1 VSRNIEPD
9 KTLDYP
15 YILKISPV
23 ILGMIIWIITHAT
36 PAQTLQSQTEP
47 LSLDLRSAVQLALQK
62 SPLLSGARAVV
73 KQSESEYLSSISGY
87 LPNINGTVE
96 QSRQVI
102 NLQSTGITSA
112 LSGSSSSLPSG
123 FPNLSSIKKV
133 GPFNVFDSR
142 VSVDQTIL
150 DLETIYN
157 IRASRQQVSA
167 SQHSYDNIQ
176 QIVETNTV
184 SAYIDVLRSDA
195 EVKRTQADLNTAQV
209 LYNLANDLLK
219 VGIATGLD
227 VTRAQVQLR
236 NAEQALL
243 EAKNNLEV
251 TRMFLARTIGISPS
265 IPLTLKEGLQFEEV
279 IQKSKEEAM
288 DLAFKI
294 RPDLL
299 ALKARENEF
308 ALRVKSARAEFFPK
322 LGFHADYGVNGLTPE
337 EAVIPTWII
346 AGVLK
351 IPIFNGGRTIANI
364 QRTKAQLDQI
374 QSQIADLSNQ
384 IEFDVGSALL
394 NLNSAAEQVGVAKD
408 GVNLAQKSLKLSQDR
423 FNQGLTNNVEV
434 VNAQDDLARA
444 EENLI
449 RALYKY
455 NLARVS
461 LARAIGDI
469 TLVYSLK

>member
-1 VSRNIEPD
+1 MLRHKVYKI
-9 KTLDYP
+9 DYH
-15 YILKISPV
+15 YIPKIHPI
-23 ILGMIIWIITHAT
+23 ILSMALWAIASTVA
-36 PAQTLQSQTEP
+36 AQVAETQTQP

-62 SPLLSGARAVV
+62 SPLLSGAQATV
-73 KQSESEYLSSISGY
+73 KQSESEYLSSFSGY
-87 LPNINGTVE
+87 LPNVSGDVS

-102 NLQSTGITSA
+102 NLQTTGITSIPA
-112 LSGSSSSLPSG
+112 AG

-150 DLETIYN
+150 DLEAIYN
-157 IRASRQQVSA
+157 IRASKQGVTASEHSFDNTQQL
-167 SQHSYDNIQ
+167 
-176 QIVETNTV
+176 VETNTV

-195 EVKRTQADLNTAQV
+195 EVKRTQADLNTAQT
-209 LYNLANDLLK
+209 LYNLAKDLLK
-219 VGIATGLD
+219 VGIDTGLD
-227 VTRAQVQLR
+227 VTRAQVQLQ

-251 TRMFLARTIGISPS
+251 TRMFLARTIGIPPS
-265 IPLTLKEGLQFEEV
+265 TPLTLKEGLQFEEV
-279 IQKSKEEAM
+279 VKKPPKEAM

-299 ALKARENEF
+299 ALKSRENEF
-308 ALRVKSARAEFFPK
+308 ALRVKGAKAEWLPK
-322 LGFHADYGVNGLTPE
+322 LGFHADYGANGLTPD
-337 EAVIPTWII
+337 EAVIPTWSV
-346 AGVLK
+346 AGTLR
-351 IPIFNGGRTIANI
+351 IPIFNSGRTIADI
-364 QRTKAQLDQI
+364 QRAKAQLDQI

-394 NLNSAAEQVGVAKD
+394 NLNSASEQVEVAREGVS
-408 GVNLAQKSLKLSQDR
+408 LAQKSLKLSQDR

-434 VNAQDDLARA
+434 VNAQNDLARS

-449 RALYKY
+449 RALYNY

-461 LARAIGDI
+461 LAKAIGDI
-469 TLVYSLK
+469 TLVYNLK